1 MTSKLSGAPWRRW
14 LLMVLGLAALAS
26 VLWAAYRPRPL
37 EVQTA
42 TVAEGRF
49 EQVIEED
56 GRLRLL
62 QRYTVTSP
70 TAAQLLRPTLKV
82 GDEVQAGDVVAVL
95 APSAPAMIDTRT
107 RSVLQERLGTAEAGL
122 AAAGAN
128 VQRLLAAL
136 AQATLEAERA
146 EQLARDNFI
155 APSARDQ
162 SRLAREAA
170 QQALRTGQAQ
180 QAAAEHSLGEARAAL
195 LRAQPGRT
203 PSGSAGLWSLTSP
216 ISGRVLRLHKENAE
230 PVAAGQPLLE
240 LGDTTALEAVI
251 DVLSG
256 DAPRIPPGAAVQL
269 ATGRSQPPLAGQ
281 VVRIEPQAF
290 TKVSALGIEEQRVN
304 VRVSLQAPPE
314 ALQRLG
320 DGFRV
325 DARITL
331 SARNGALLV
340 PSAALVRHGEGW
352 RVFVLEAGRA
362 RARDVR
368 IHDRHAD
375 SAWVQQGL
383 TAGETVVLYPGN
395 TLQDGQR
402 VRLQER

>member
-128 VQRLLAAL
+128 VQRLLASGQRQAM
-136 AQATLEAERA
+136 AAYTTAPSTSAAAATASPYTNPWPCVAAWCSIQATMGGPT
-146 EQLARDNFI
+146 I
-155 APSARDQ
+155 WPM
-162 SRLAREAA
+162 
-170 QQALRTGQAQ
+170 
-180 QAAAEHSLGEARAAL
+180 
-195 LRAQPGRT
+195 P
-203 PSGSAGLWSLTSP
+203 
-216 ISGRVLRLHKENAE
+216 
-230 PVAAGQPLLE
+230 
-240 LGDTTALEAVI
+240 
-251 DVLSG
+251 
-256 DAPRIPPGAAVQL
+256 
-269 ATGRSQPPLAGQ
+269 
-281 VVRIEPQAF
+281 
-290 TKVSALGIEEQRVN
+290 
-304 VRVSLQAPPE
+304 
-314 ALQRLG
+314 
-320 DGFRV
+320 
-325 DARITL
+325 
-331 SARNGALLV
+331 
-340 PSAALVRHGEGW
+340 
-352 RVFVLEAGRA
+352 
-362 RARDVR
+362 
-368 IHDRHAD
+368 
-375 SAWVQQGL
+375 
-383 TAGETVVLYPGN
+383 
-395 TLQDGQR
+395 
-402 VRLQER
+402 